1 MHYIVEGNIG
11 RGHAADHAREE
22 EGHRNNRVKGDK
34 MGRKH
39 QGIGKSA
46 AQERTPGSYQGQG
59 GGRTDDGHSQFYDF
73 MSALKI
79 CDLKISAMTLYV
91 SIEII
96 LH

>member
-11 RGHAADHAREE
+11 RGQAADHAREE

-39 QGIGKSA
+39 QGIGQSA

-59 GGRTDDGHSQFYDF
+59 GGRTDDGQSRAGHTLVKKPKCLRISSSDLFLCKIQF
-73 MSALKI
+73 
-79 CDLKISAMTLYV
+79 
-91 SIEII
+91 
-96 LH
+96 